1 MHKLLILI
9 ALVTATACTEEKKI
23 EQVIIPEVQLEALNK
38 AKNLEAELLN
48 LQQQTEEKY
57 KQQGL

>member
-9 ALVTATACTEEKKI
+9 ALVTATACTEEKKT
-23 EQVIIPEVQLEALNK
+23 EQVIIPEVQLDALNK